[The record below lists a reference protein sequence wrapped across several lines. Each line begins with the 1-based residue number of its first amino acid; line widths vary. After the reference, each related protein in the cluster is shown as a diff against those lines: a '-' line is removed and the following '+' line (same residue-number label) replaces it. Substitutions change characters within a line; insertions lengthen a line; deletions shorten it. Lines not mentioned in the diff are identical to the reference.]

1 MRGIR
6 IIIACTRMLAAIL
19 APKEG
24 RNNLQVAFAFPESMK
39 ILVLPGWDHLALHQ
53 YSALVLEENK
63 KMCFFAVFQVKI
75 ISSYKHFQTCRKTKH
90 LSHCYVNRL

>member
-1 MRGIR
+1 MRGTR
-6 IIIACTRMLAAIL
+6 IINACTKMPAATL

-53 YSALVLEENK
+53 YSAVVLEENK
-63 KMCFFAVFQVKI
+63 VNVFLLCFR
-75 ISSYKHFQTCRKTKH
+75 HG
-90 LSHCYVNRL
+90 

>member
-1 MRGIR
+1 
-6 IIIACTRMLAAIL
+6 MLAAIL

-53 YSALVLEENK
+53 YSAVSWDEKNNDDVFYRDHSLDKIFYKSEMKFWAVLGSRGCREK
-63 KMCFFAVFQVKI
+63 KPPNCHMYATF
-75 ISSYKHFQTCRKTKH
+75 
-90 LSHCYVNRL
+90 

>member
-6 IIIACTRMLAAIL
+6 IIIACTTMLVAIL

-63 KMCFFAVFQVKI
+63 NNVFFC
-75 ISSYKHFQTCRKTKH
+75 SSYKHF
-90 LSHCYVNRL
+90 

>member
-53 YSALVLEENK
+53 YSAVSWDEKN
-63 KMCFFAVFQVKI
+63 
-75 ISSYKHFQTCRKTKH
+75 
-90 LSHCYVNRL
+90 NDGRLIVYAFYYFLRAEKNMY